1 MSDWKEFASPCEMW
15 LLTGSQVTP
24 WEWVDPLWSDWDL
37 AWSQDASQGL
47 EEWITIWLKTVLLQV
62 QVQVIAS
69 PPPPPKK
76 EKQKVTRRMAP
87 RIGVCASFGE
97 GEGAWKLHRNL
108 FKSQFSLILPSQDAH
123 LTHTPHLHPTLTY
136 MPTHCSSNIP
146 YFCPSKSFFILL
158 VLTWHSPRIW
168 HWFQLF
174 WNLLQ
179 DYSNWMIRLSTGSP
193 KPCIYYTAI
202 VSRAPLDFNF
212 AILVP
217 TLWLESSRHPV
228 KLIWADLNKGWELQ
242 KAADKGHWSVRLG
255 SKELCRMLLPSS
267 WLV

>member
-1 MSDWKEFASPCEMW
+1 MWDVTSNRVTGDPVRVSWPIVKWLGFGMITGCQARAWRSESQFGWKLFSCKFKFK
-15 LLTGSQVTP
+15 LLP
-24 WEWVDPLWSDWDL
+24 PLS
-37 AWSQDASQGL
+37 
-47 EEWITIWLKTVLLQV
+47 
-62 QVQVIAS
+62 
-69 PPPPPKK
+69 PPPKK

-87 RIGVCASFGE
+87 RIGVCVSFGE
-97 GEGAWKLHRNL
+97 GEGAWKLHGNL

-123 LTHTPHLHPTLTY
+123 LTHTPHLHPTPTY

-146 YFCPSKSFFILL
+146 YFCSSSSFFILL

-179 DYSNWMIRLSTGSP
+179 GYSNWMIRLSTGSP
-193 KPCIYYTAI
+193 KPCIYYIAI

-217 TLWLESSRHPV
+217 TLWLEHSRHPV
-228 KLIWADLNKGWELQ
+228 KLIWADLNKGRKLQ

-255 SKELCRMLLPSS
+255 SKELCRLLLPSS